1 MLSEPLRISG
11 LGDLLFQERE
21 GRLETSTDGLTWIDS
36 GPALPG
42 MATPVSREQ
51 GLEYVLALTNA
62 FRSWL
67 DHGDVNLDSVLET
80 ANTLVEQRD
89 GYRLQVLALTNA
101 FRSWLDHGDVNRYR
115 QEVVAILGGS

>member
-11 LGDLLFQERE
+11 LGDLLFRERE

-51 GLEYVLALTNA
+51 GLEYVLAQQRDMIQT
-62 FRSWL
+62 
-67 DHGDVNLDSVLET
+67 LDSVLET